1 MSIVGVVPAAG
12 YATRLQP
19 LDCSKEVLEVG
30 GKPMMD
36 HLVDRMRDG
45 GATEVRVVT
54 RPEKHDVIDHAGR
67 LDASVVRAHPATINE
82 SFAAG
87 MTGLAPDDIVLL
99 GFPDSIWEPRD
110 GYRVLVKAVDG
121 GEEIALGLFDA
132 PGVAGSDYLVFDDS
146 GRITDIDI
154 KPARPRSTYIW
165 GCAAARVRALEGLER
180 VEWPSDF
187 MNARRAAGQELFGVP
202 LSDSYVDIGTKESLR
217 QALASSS

>member
-110 GYRVLVKAVDG
+110 GYRVLVKAVEG

-132 PGVAGSDYLVFDDS
+132 PSVAGSDYLVFDDS

-154 KPARPRSTYIW
+154 KPARPRSTFIW

>member
-1 MSIVGVVPAAG
+1 M
-12 YATRLQP
+12 
-19 LDCSKEVLEVG
+19 
-30 GKPMMD
+30 
-36 HLVDRMRDG
+36 
-45 GATEVRVVT
+45 VT
-54 RPEKHDVIDHAGR
+54 RPEKHDVIDHAGG

-110 GYRVLVKAVDG
+110 GYRVLVKAVEG
-121 GEEIALGLFDA
+121 GEGIALGLFDA

-154 KPARPRSTYIW
+154 KPARPRSTFIW